1 MNFRHLQPDQL
12 PEIKQINVNGKR
24 HYKTPSG
31 NFISITTLLASETPP
46 GILEWREAVGDDV
59 ADYVMRK
66 AGDRG
71 TKVHD
76 IIELYLSNKPLD
88 DLSITYGVLASGLFN
103 LMIPAL
109 DRIDNIRIL
118 EKGLYSERL
127 GVAGRTDC
135 IAEFD
140 GKLSTIDFKTTSKK
154 RDEINENYLIQ
165 ATFYSLTWEERTGQ
179 KIDQIVI
186 ITGAEDGQM
195 SVEIDEP
202 SKYVEK
208 LERLVEKYKKTLTS

>member
-1 MNFRHLQPDQL
+1 MAFRHLPPEEL
-12 PEIKQINVNGKR
+12 PQIKQINVNGKR

-88 DLSITYGVLASGLFN
+88 DLSITYGILASGLFN

-109 DRIDNIRIL
+109 DRIDNIRVL
-118 EKGLYSERL
+118 EKGLYSDRL

-165 ATFYSLTWEERTGQ
+165 ATFYSLAWEEITGQ

-195 SVEIDEP
+195 SIEISEP

>member
-165 ATFYSLTWEERTGQ
+165 ATFYSLAWEERTGQ

-208 LERLVEKYKKTLTS
+208 LERLV

>member
-109 DRIDNIRIL
+109 DRIGNIRIL

-165 ATFYSLTWEERTGQ
+165 ATFYSLAWEERTGQ

>member
-165 ATFYSLTWEERTGQ
+165 ATFYSLAWEERTGQ

-195 SVEIDEP
+195 SV
-202 SKYVEK
+202 
-208 LERLVEKYKKTLTS
+208 

>member
-165 ATFYSLTWEERTGQ
+165 ATFYSLAWEERTGQ

-208 LERLVEKYKKTLTS
+208 LERLVEKYKKTRTS

>member
-1 MNFRHLQPDQL
+1 M
-12 PEIKQINVNGKR
+12 
-24 HYKTPSG
+24 
-31 NFISITTLLASETPP
+31 ASETPP

-59 ADYVMRK
+59 ADYVLRK

-109 DRIDNIRIL
+109 DRIDNIRVL

-127 GVAGRTDC
+127 GVAGRTDS

-165 ATFYSLTWEERTGQ
+165 ATFYSLAWEESTGQ

>member
-31 NFISITTLLASETPP
+31 NFISITTLLASATPP

-165 ATFYSLTWEERTGQ
+165 ATFYSLAWEERTGQ

>member
-165 ATFYSLTWEERTGQ
+165 ATFYSLAWEERTGQ